1 MKFPDSTQ
9 LEIIRNSGF
18 ATIVSKQI
26 HDLGEEMELK
36 SNLKG
41 DDLYIYLTGELDEHS
56 VSSVR
61 EKADRMIDDHAGL
74 SRAVFNLAGVKFM
87 DSTGIGFLIGRY
99 KKLKKYGMGM
109 YLENPNTGADK
120 ILELSGIYTLMPKI

>member
-1 MKFPDSTQ
+1 
-9 LEIIRNSGF
+9 
-18 ATIVSKQI
+18 
-26 HDLGEEMELK
+26 MELK
-36 SNLKG
+36 GNVKG
-41 DDLYIYLTGELDEHS
+41 DDLYLYLTGELDEHS

-61 EKADRMIDDHAGL
+61 AAADRMIDDNAGR
-74 SRAVFNLAGVKFM
+74 SRAIFNLAGVRFM

-99 KKLKKYGMGM
+99 KKLKKYGMEM

>member
-1 MKFPDSTQ
+1 
-9 LEIIRNSGF
+9 
-18 ATIVSKQI
+18 
-26 HDLGEEMELK
+26 MELK
-36 SNLKG
+36 GNIKG
-41 DDLYIYLTGELDEHS
+41 DDLYLYLTGELDEHS
-56 VSSVR
+56 VSSLR
-61 EKADRMIDDHAGL
+61 EAADRMIDDNAGR

-99 KKLKKYGMGM
+99 KKLKKYGMDM

>member
-1 MKFPDSTQ
+1 
-9 LEIIRNSGF
+9 
-18 ATIVSKQI
+18 
-26 HDLGEEMELK
+26 MELK
-36 SNLKG
+36 GNVKG
-41 DDLYIYLTGELDEHS
+41 DDLYLYLAGELDEHS
-56 VSSVR
+56 VSALR
-61 EKADRMIDDHAGL
+61 AAADRMIDDNAGR

-99 KKLKKYGMGM
+99 KRLKKYGMEM